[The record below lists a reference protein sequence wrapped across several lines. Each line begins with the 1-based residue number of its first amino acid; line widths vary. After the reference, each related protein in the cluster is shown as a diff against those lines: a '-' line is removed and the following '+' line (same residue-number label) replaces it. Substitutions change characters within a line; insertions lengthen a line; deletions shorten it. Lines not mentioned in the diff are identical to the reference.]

1 MKKLIVLALISM
13 SLIGTSSYASSTG
26 TSADSTISKDLTQAV
41 DKILYPDRSVSDG
54 SVDIDSPFLRCIKKY
69 KKRCL
74 NSHHPLRCREILV
87 RFCKK
92 QTDKKVNDRVKY
104 CIKSNLKRCL
114 THYSAKECRVLLTN
128 ACSLSKEEKWDRD
141 CVKKL
146 APRCVHAMLTR
157 DECKEKLAPY
167 CKK

>member
-26 TSADSTISKDLTQAV
+26 TSADSTISKDLTQTV
-41 DKILYPDRSVSDG
+41 DKILYPDRSISDG
-54 SVDIDSPFLRCIKKY
+54 SVDVNSPFLRCIKKY

-74 NSHHPLRCREILV
+74 NSFHPLRCRDILV
-87 RFCKK
+87 RYCKK
-92 QTDKKVNDRVKY
+92 VVKKKIDNRVKY
-104 CIKSNLKRCL
+104 CIKKNTRRCL
-114 THYSAKECRVLLTN
+114 AHYSAKECRKLLTN
-128 ACSLSKEEKWDRD
+128 ACTLSKEEKWDHD

-157 DECKEKLAPY
+157 DECMEKLAPY